1 MVKEMLKIA
10 AIGVAAAI
18 LAAWLKTVRTEYA
31 LWVVVFT
38 GIFLGLAVLMKL
50 DTIIEELRFLQDYF
64 SDYSAYIRIL
74 VKIIGITYLSE
85 FSSDLCKDAGA
96 NTLASQMEL
105 FGKLSILVLCMPV
118 MTALLETVDYY
129 LGG

>member
-1 MVKEMLKIA
+1 MLKIA

-31 LWVVVFT
+31 LWVVVFA
-38 GIFLGLAVLMKL
+38 GIFFGLAVLMKL

>member
-1 MVKEMLKIA
+1 MIKIA
-10 AIGVAAAI
+10 AIGVSAAV
-18 LAAWLKTVRTEYA
+18 LAAWIKSVKAEYS
-31 LWVVVFT
+31 LWIVFAVSF
-38 GIFLGLAVLMKL
+38 FLGMAVLLKL
-50 DTIIEELRFLQDYF
+50 EVILEELHFLQNYVTGYA
-64 SDYSAYIRIL
+64 SYIKLLI
-74 VKIIGITYLSE
+74 KIIGITYLAE

-118 MTALLETVDYY
+118 MTALLETVDHY

>member
-1 MVKEMLKIA
+1 MVKIA
-10 AIGVAAAI
+10 LFAAVSAL
-18 LAAWLKTVRTEYA
+18 LAAWVKTVKPEYS
-31 LWVVVFT
+31 LWIILGS

-50 DTIIEELRFLQDYF
+50 EVIVQELEFLRNFFSGYGSYF
-64 SDYSAYIRIL
+64 KL
-74 VKIIGITYLSE
+74 LLKIIGITYLAE

-96 NTLASQMEL
+96 TVLASQMEL

-118 MTALLETVDYY
+118 MTTLLKTIDYF